1 MTYYLTK
8 IAITTLLVVLVS
20 EAAKRSVLLGAV
32 LASMPIVSV
41 LAMLWLYVDTKDAV
55 QVAQLSRSIVWL
67 VVPSLVLF
75 VVLPVLLG
83 RGVGFYLSLAVSI
96 AATVLA
102 YFGTIA
108 AARRLGFYE

>member
-55 QVAQLSRSIVWL
+55 QVAQLRRCSSTSCLRSDGSSPSR
-67 VVPSLVLF
+67 
-75 VVLPVLLG
+75 
-83 RGVGFYLSLAVSI
+83 
-96 AATVLA
+96 
-102 YFGTIA
+102 
-108 AARRLGFYE
+108 

>member
-8 IAITTLLVVLVS
+8 IAVTTLLVVIVS
-20 EAAKRSVLLGAV
+20 VAAKRSALLVAV
-32 LASMPIVSV
+32 LASVPIVSV
-41 LAMLWLYVDTKDAV
+41 LAMLWLYVDTKDVA

-75 VVLPVLLG
+75 VALPVLLA
-83 RGVGFYLSLAVSI
+83 RGTGFYASLGLSI

-108 AARRLGFYE
+108 AARRLGFYD